1 MSESS
6 SHRPDPPRA
15 LTIRPL
21 ENEREFEN
29 CLALQRE
36 TWGEDCHELVPPTML
51 MVSQKVGGIAAG
63 AFDQNGR
70 LVGFV
75 YGLTGLREGRP
86 THWSHMLAVTET
98 LRGCG
103 VGQQLK
109 HYQREQLRRLGVEQI
124 YWSYDPLVA
133 RNAHLNLNRLGA
145 SVVEYVQ
152 DMYGDNPDSKT
163 DSVIGSDRLIVRW
176 GLDGEPRPSPGIP
189 VGLPSGALVT
199 LDPVIPDAIAGGEL
213 ADEPRVSIEI
223 PPDIQELKGT
233 RPDLARAWR
242 VLTRRAFVHYLGRGY
257 VVRGLERETSHW
269 RCFYVLERHDR

>member
-21 ENEREFEN
+21 ENERDFES

-86 THWSHMLAVTET
+86 AHWSHMLAVTET
-98 LRGCG
+98 LSSRFTG
-103 VGQQLK
+103 VTIPSSPVMRISISIALGP
-109 HYQREQLRRLGVEQI
+109 RSWNTCRTCTVTIRTARRT
-124 YWSYDPLVA
+124 
-133 RNAHLNLNRLGA
+133 A
-145 SVVEYVQ
+145 SSEA
-152 DMYGDNPDSKT
+152 T
-163 DSVIGSDRLIVRW
+163 D
-176 GLDGEPRPSPGIP
+176 
-189 VGLPSGALVT
+189 
-199 LDPVIPDAIAGGEL
+199 
-213 ADEPRVSIEI
+213 
-223 PPDIQELKGT
+223 
-233 RPDLARAWR
+233 
-242 VLTRRAFVHYLGRGY
+242 
-257 VVRGLERETSHW
+257 
-269 RCFYVLERHDR
+269 